1 MALMNSSTTKN
12 DLVESLCRELDY
24 SKKEVQEVVDTLF
37 ETIREG
43 LEQGNTIKLP
53 GFGNFTVRSKNARVG
68 RNPKTGEEIEI
79 TARNVLSFKPS
90 TILRDRVRNG
100 PEKS

>member
-1 MALMNSSTTKN
+1 MKESTTKN
-12 DLVESLCRELDY
+12 DLVESLSRELDF
-24 SKKEVQEVVDTLF
+24 SKKEVQEVVDALF

-43 LEQGNTIKLP
+43 LEKGNTIKLP

-79 TARNVLSFKPS
+79 TARQVLSFKPS
-90 TILRDRVRNG
+90 TILRDRVRSG
-100 PEKS
+100 PKKS